1 MAIRSL
7 WLELEL
13 MAEELLMPELITEEL
28 LLDPELEPNL
38 ELEDVAP
45 LATATAPLASS
56 RPARGPSQ
64 AGTAFMVTLP
74 ASLDRVSA

>member
-1 MAIRSL
+1 VRAARIWAIRSL
-7 WLELEL
+7 WLELDL
-13 MAEELLMPELITEEL
+13 MAEE

-45 LATATAPLASS
+45 LATEIAPLGSS

-74 ASLDRVSA
+74 ASFDRVSA